1 MTSKRISKILELK
14 QFTKDI
20 YETELKKTLESL
32 QAEKTKLTCIEKD
45 IEETINLYAQSQRDG
60 SINVHELE
68 FFYNYLRHMNRQ
80 AEKQKN
86 IISKKSVE
94 VQNKKD
100 KVINAYKEKQMVEI
114 IHDKL
119 LKEETKEADKK
130 EQKEIDLNFLYRK
143 TRK

>member
-20 YETELKKTLESL
+20 YEVEFKKTLESL
-32 QAEKTKLTCIEKD
+32 QAEKTKLASIEKD
-45 IEETINLYAQSQRDG
+45 IEETITQYAQSQRDG
-60 SINVHELE
+60 LINVHELE
-68 FFYNYLRHMNRQ
+68 FFYNYLRHMNKQ

-86 IISKKSVE
+86 IISKKSIE

-100 KVINAYKEKQMVEI
+100 KVIDAHKEKQMVEI

-119 LKEETKEADKK
+119 LKEEIKDADKK